1 MITYPWFAPVM
12 WTVFALAVVS
22 FVSVIG
28 PYFTG
33 APWAPMPFDAARRM
47 LQLAD
52 VRPGETVY
60 DLGSGDGRV
69 LIVAA
74 REFGATAI
82 GVEIDP
88 LRTLISRSAMTLLGL
103 RHCARVTRANLF
115 DVDLRDADVVTVYLL
130 PKANA
135 RLAPKLRSELKPGTR
150 VVTLTYHLPGWEPVI
165 SENGIKV
172 YRQAPSPGGR
182 GQE

>member
-12 WTVFALAVVS
+12 WMVFALAVVS

-33 APWAPMPFDAARRM
+33 APWVPMPFDAARRM

-82 GVEIDP
+82 GAEIDP
-88 LRTLISRSAMTLLGL
+88 LRTLISRTAIALLGL
-103 RHCARVTRANLF
+103 RSRARVARANIF

-135 RLAPKLRSELKPGTR
+135 RLAPKLRSELKPGAR
-150 VVTLTYHLPGWEPVI
+150 VVTLTYPIPDWEPVVRDG
-165 SENGIKV
+165 GIHV
-172 YRQAPSPGGR
+172 YRI
-182 GQE
+182 

>member
-1 MITYPWFAPVM
+1 MVTYPWFGPLL
-12 WTVFALAVVS
+12 WTIFVIAVAGFA
-22 FVSVIG
+22 SVIG

-33 APWAPMPFDAARRM
+33 APWVPMPLDTARRM

-115 DVDLRDADVVTVYLL
+115 DVDLSEADVVTVYLL

-135 RLAPKLRSELKPGTR
+135 RLAPKLRSELKPGAR
-150 VVTLTYHLPGWEPVI
+150 VVTLTYPIPDWEPVVRDG
-165 SENGIKV
+165 GIHV
-172 YRQAPSPGGR
+172 YRI
-182 GQE
+182 

>member
-1 MITYPWFAPVM
+1 MVTYPWFGPLL
-12 WTVFALAVVS
+12 WTIFVIAVVG

-33 APWAPMPFDAARRM
+33 APWVPMPLNTARRM

-69 LIVAA
+69 VIAAA
-74 REFGATAI
+74 RNFGATAI

-88 LRTLISRSAMTLLGL
+88 LRTLISRTAIALLGL
-103 RHCARVTRANLF
+103 RSRARVARANLF
-115 DVDLRDADVVTVYLL
+115 DVDLRGADVVTVYLL

-135 RLAPKLRSELKPGTR
+135 RLALKLRSELKPGAR
-150 VVTLTYHLPGWEPVI
+150 VVTLTYHLPGWEPVTRDGNI
-165 SENGIKV
+165 HVHRI
-172 YRQAPSPGGR
+172 
-182 GQE
+182 

>member
-1 MITYPWFAPVM
+1 MVTYPWFGPLL
-12 WTVFALAVVS
+12 WTIFVIAVVG

-33 APWAPMPFDAARRM
+33 APWVPMPLDTARRM

-69 LIVAA
+69 VIAAA
-74 REFGATAI
+74 RNFGATAI

-88 LRTLISRSAMTLLGL
+88 LRTLISRTAIALLGL
-103 RHCARVTRANLF
+103 RSRARVARANLF

-135 RLAPKLRSELKPGTR
+135 RLALKLRSELKPGAR

-182 GQE
+182 GQG